1 MRAAMRTRITYRRR
15 SQNRFSIF
23 LAVLVML
30 VILAAVGVRGYYL
43 SQKLSEYD
51 RKKAEIQAQIEEEK
65 IKSRE
70 IEEYAKYVQTDEFIE
85 EYARDKLGLVKEGEI
100 LFKNEDSH

>member
-1 MRAAMRTRITYRRR
+1 M
-15 SQNRFSIF
+15 F

-43 SQKLSEYD
+43 SAKLAEYD
-51 RKKAEIQAQIEEEK
+51 KKKEALRTQIEEEK
-65 IKSRE
+65 LRSAE
-70 IEEYAKYVQTDEFIE
+70 IEEYAKYIQTDEFIE

-100 LFKNEDSH
+100 LFKNEENQ